1 MRHKQLGIA
10 VIGSGRIGTL
20 RATMARAHPAVNFLA
35 ISDQDAAKASAL
47 AEKTGADLHSGDNLE
62 LISRP
67 EVDAVIV
74 STSEHEHMVPVIQAL
89 ERGKPVLVE
98 KPIALRLEDAG
109 RMLDAAERSGTE
121 LRVGYSMRFNR
132 RYLWPRSRSSRAAWA
147 GSWAAPRAATTRGP
161 TGSRFSKGPLKP
173 RLSRMHSPIWR
184 IFFAGS
190 WKAILP
196 SKFMGAGTGSST
208 GRPGTMWT
216 K

>member
-20 RATMARAHPAVNFLA
+20 RDTMAGAHPAGNFLA

-98 KPIALRLEDAG
+98 KLIALRLEDAG
-109 RMLDAAERSGTE
+109 RMLDAAER
-121 LRVGYSMRFNR
+121 LIFNR
-132 RYLWPRSRSSRAAWA
+132 AAARVMLPLVYSSVSRIRRDSVSLRERTGAAFFSSASARDGRVSAAEFEK
-147 GSWAAPRAATTRGP
+147 SRIPRAAARTEGGRSMISIAGASLVCDAWRMT
-161 TGSRFSKGPLKP
+161 FFN
-173 RLSRMHSPIWR
+173 SRM
-184 IFFAGS
+184 F
-190 WKAILP
+190 
-196 SKFMGAGTGSST
+196 
-208 GRPGTMWT
+208 PGQA
-216 K
+216 